1 MIYVL
6 LLLFFLSVLVNVI
19 LVWFIRRVMI
29 KQERSVIEFEEVL
42 DAIREYYIYI
52 DELFK
57 KVLPSDDLK
66 VKELI
71 NKTEYIS
78 NFLETVVNM
87 NSFIEKS
94 NEDEGEELEEKE

>member
-1 MIYVL
+1 
-6 LLLFFLSVLVNVI
+6 
-19 LVWFIRRVMI
+19 MI